1 MASDCALFL
10 VGASTYEQAPMA
22 DHEASAGSAGN
33 CAGAV
38 ASASELM
45 GSLLGGQCHRS
56 LFDQSTRSLLLHPSD
71 NGGRTSIE
79 QWRSGA
85 MRLYAL

>member
-1 MASDCALFL
+1 MIAYDCIGLHRIASDCALFL

-56 LFDQSTRSLLLHPSD
+56 LGLTLVTLVMSGSLFISPL
-71 NGGRTSIE
+71 GR
-79 QWRSGA
+79 
-85 MRLYAL
+85 